1 MRLTKTSKI
10 IAATRTALPRRG
22 VKATTATAA
31 TAAMTIALAGAGLAA
46 TFLPVAGNAA
56 AAASIPL
63 NCAASP
69 STCGYPD
76 ATNTGVSPTA
86 TLLSV
91 PSQATS
97 GPGWK
102 WMTGTTD
109 GYVEVSTAGAKISN
123 LNIAGGLDI
132 SASNVTVNNVQVVN
146 TGNNFGV
153 SLRHTSNVTIEN
165 SDIYS
170 PYNTGVN
177 RLQVAIKDIYGD
189 STGTVIN
196 ANNIWNVGAGIQIS
210 EGTVENNYVH
220 NLGYNTGDHV
230 DGIFSDAGQAP
241 LTIIHNTVFDQ
252 LNQTDAIALFED
264 FGPQFNVTITNNLVA
279 GGDYAIYGGF
289 NPGGAVPSNIVIT
302 NNRISPI
309 YFPNSGY
316 YGTDAAV
323 DAGVNGNV
331 WSGNI
336 WDNTGLPVN
345 P

>member
-1 MRLTKTSKI
+1 MRRIKTSEI
-10 IAATRTALPRRG
+10 TAATRTALTSRA
-22 VKATTATAA
+22 VKATTATTV
-31 TAAMTIALAGAGLAA
+31 TAAMTIALAAAALGA
-46 TFLPVAGNAA
+46 TFLPVAGNTAS
-56 AAASIPL
+56 AASIPL
-63 NCAASP
+63 NCAAAP
-69 STCGYPD
+69 SACGYPD

-91 PSQATS
+91 PAQATS

-109 GYVEVSTAGAKISN
+109 GYVEVAAAGAKISN

-132 SASNVTVNNVQVVN
+132 SASNVTVSNVQVVN

-153 SLRHTSNVTIEN
+153 SLRHTSNVTIQN
-165 SDIYS
+165 STIYS
-170 PYNTGVN
+170 PCNTGPL

-196 ANNIWNVGAGIQIS
+196 ADNIWNVGAGIQIS

-264 FGPQFNVTITNNLVA
+264 FGPQFNVTVTNNLVA

-289 NPGGAVPSNIVIT
+289 NPGGAVPANIVIT
-302 NNRISPI
+302 NNRISPL

-323 DAGVNGNV
+323 DAGVNGNI

-336 WDNTGLPVN
+336 WDNTGQPVT